1 MARHMRSWPSWRS
14 WDHLRILF
22 AVIAVLAV
30 GVPAGILLNRTDPS
44 QAIASAPLASDPPAD
59 VTAIEWSELMPPG
72 WDPRAKVGNARRAG
86 KAGEAGGPDIAQLSD
101 DDPIARQMLKDLRDA
116 FDNAPVRPELDGR
129 RVRLRGYAVP
139 IGVGW
144 GGTDEFLLVPTFGA
158 CIHSPPPPP
167 NQIVHVKTPSKIE
180 GVRAMSIVT
189 VTGTLQVHA
198 LNSALATSGYRL
210 LPETVRVER

>member
-1 MARHMRSWPSWRS
+1 MRSWLSLRSWRLPWTS
-14 WDHLRILF
+14 GALLLVVAI
-22 AVIAVLAV
+22 
-30 GVPAGILLNRTDPS
+30 GVPAGLLLNRTDPS
-44 QAIASAPLASDPPAD
+44 QAIASAPLATDPPSD
-59 VTAIEWSELMPPG
+59 VKTIEWTELMPPG
-72 WDPRAKVGNARRAG
+72 WDPRSKVG
-86 KAGEAGGPDIAQLSD
+86 KAGTAGGTDISKLAD

-139 IGVGW
+139 VGVGW

-167 NQIVHVKTPSKIE
+167 NQIVYVKTPSKIE

-189 VTGTLQVHA
+189 VTGTLEVHA
-198 LNSALATSGYRL
+198 IDSALATSGYRL
-210 LPETVRVER
+210 VPETVRVER

>member
-1 MARHMRSWPSWRS
+1 MPWTSAA
-14 WDHLRILF
+14 LLVVVAI
-22 AVIAVLAV
+22 
-30 GVPAGILLNRTDPS
+30 GVPAGLLLNRTDPS
-44 QAIASAPLASDPPAD
+44 QAIASAPLATEPPAD
-59 VTAIEWSELMPPG
+59 VKTIAWTELMPPG
-72 WDPRAKVGNARRAG
+72 WDPRL
-86 KAGEAGGPDIAQLSD
+86 KAGQAGQPGGIDIAQLD
-101 DDPIARQMLKDLRDA
+101 DNDPVARQMLKDLRDA

-139 IGVGW
+139 VGVGW
-144 GGTDEFLLVPTFGA
+144 GGTDEFLLVPSFGA

-167 NQIVHVKTPSKIE
+167 NQIVYVKTPSKIE

-210 LPETVRVER
+210 VPGTVRVER